1 RDMHKLDPDFT
12 CSEDTH
18 TLLLDRNHIMKLDHL
33 ERSPGLQQLSVASN
47 RLVRMMGVSRLTELR
62 VLNLPNNSIGYI
74 EGLRDLPHL
83 EWLNLSGNNIKV
95 IEQLNNCVSLQH
107 LDLSDNN
114 ISTVGDLT
122 KLVALKVSY
131 LAPLHELEQL
141 SIMSNPCVM
150 ATPSLPGF
158 DYRPYI
164 MSWCLSLKVL
174 DGYVVSQKE
183 GLKAEWLYSQGKG
196 RSYRPGQHVQL
207 VQYLATVCPLTSSP
221 ALETAEDAKLEKI
234 LSKQRFHQR
243 QLLEETRGGCPSP
256 PRPTQLDV
264 ERHSPSH
271 EVPQGGVREVKKTS
285 APAAAPSVR
294 ETEPVVQFN
303 TWMSCDSSNPLLPVV
318 RSPRLGEEHIYLED
332 VQTDEEKLNGSMLSS
347 ESTFLPFTSDLEP
360 QMTHSDS
367 DDETET
373 FEPDSLAPKRPAQP
387 RKHNTKKTQH
397 LSPVDKQERAP
408 EDEVIPGSDSTA
420 GSVGVKVSTPQN
432 YVETSSNLGKAEIQE
447 APKEEE
453 VGVCAKKSSLMESDR
468 AAVKIQSWW
477 RGQHTRCCHPVAK
490 EVRSEIRLRRM
501 QEHILFLSE
510 RFDRVQQQYEE
521 ERLQR
526 LVQEEAVK
534 FLWKQLQSMQQWKQS
549 VEQQLAS
556 ITQAVSP
563 AQISAPGRCEAA
575 APVASSTTN
584 PPSTDVSFPDSGF
597 QSTGDQQAAQEDS
610 FLSSGTADSLKT
622 VRAKPTVAEP
632 RLRRPCWLQRRC
644 GSDGTAQTA
653 ACWSSTSPLCSRG
666 RRRLRRQSV
675 IEQKRHSPPRRRPGC
690 RGSSLSTDAQTF
702 PHPRHFLQLFRVD
715 SEAFP
720 GQPRDIVSPVCP
732 GSSPGPPPP
741 GGTCLEHLPRE
752 ASRGHPK
759 QMPEPPQL
767 TPLDVKEQRLYS
779 KLLLSDL
786 SFSPYL

>member
-1 RDMHKLDPDFT
+1 MGVSDLQIDTNAGPVVDLSARGMQKLDPSFT

-18 TLLLDRNHIMKLDHL
+18 TLILDRNHIMKLDHL

-83 EWLNLSGNNIKV
+83 KWLNLSGNNIKV
-95 IEQLNNCVSLQH
+95 IEQLSNCVSLQH

-114 ISTVGDLT
+114 ISTIGDLT
-122 KLVALKVSY
+122 KLVALKTLLLHGNSITTLRTVPAHLPAHLSILSLAENEIRDLNEVSY

-207 VQYLATVCPLTSSP
+207 VQYLTTVCPLTASP

-264 ERHSPSH
+264 EKHSPSDAA
-271 EVPQGGVREVKKTS
+271 PQGEGREAKRNTVPG
-285 APAAAPSVR
+285 PAAAPLVP

-303 TWMSCDSSNPLLPVV
+303 TWVSCDSSHPSLPAV
-318 RSPRLGEEHIYLED
+318 RSPRLREEHISLED
-332 VQTDEEKLNGSMLSS
+332 VQTDEDKLSGSMLSS
-347 ESTFLPFTSDLEP
+347 ESTFLPFTSNLEP
-360 QMTHSDS
+360 QTVQSDS
-367 DDETET
+367 EDETET

-387 RKHNTKKTQH
+387 KKHNTNKTPH
-397 LSPVDKQERAP
+397 SPPVDKQERKTLNEEA
-408 EDEVIPGSDSTA
+408 ISDAATTVVSL
-420 GSVGVKVSTPQN
+420 GVRVDTPQN
-432 YVETSSNLGKAEIQE
+432 DLETSPDIGKAEMKGALKQE
-447 APKEEE
+447 EA
-453 VGVCAKKSSLMESDR
+453 GMCASKSSLMEADR

-477 RGQHTRCCHPVAK
+477 RGHHTRCCHPMAR
-490 EVRSEIRLRRM
+490 EVRSEIRLHRM
-501 QEHILFLSE
+501 QEHILFLS
-510 RFDRVQQQYEE
+510 DKLDSVQKQYEE

-534 FLWKQLQSMQQWKQS
+534 FLWKELQSMQQWKKS

-556 ITQAVSP
+556 ITQAVTL
-563 AQISAPGRCEAA
+563 AQISSPGQCKANP
-575 APVASSTTN
+575 PVASSTTN

-597 QSTGDQQAAQEDS
+597 QSTSELQAAQEDS
-610 FLSSGTADSLKT
+610 FLSSGTEDSLKT
-622 VRAKPTVAEP
+622 VRALSPVRSGFAG
-632 RLRRPCWLQRRC
+632 
-644 GSDGTAQTA
+644 GSDGADSADCSLLEQYLSSVQQREEEAEEAISDRTETPQPSSPVLPGKTAQ
-653 ACWSSTSPLCSRG
+653 SN
-666 RRRLRRQSV
+666 
-675 IEQKRHSPPRRRPGC
+675 
-690 RGSSLSTDAQTF
+690 
-702 PHPRHFLQLFRVD
+702 
-715 SEAFP
+715 
-720 GQPRDIVSPVCP
+720 
-732 GSSPGPPPP
+732 PPPQKAA
-741 GGTCLEHLPRE
+741 E
-752 ASRGHPK
+752 AQRMEG
-759 QMPEPPQL
+759 
-767 TPLDVKEQRLYS
+767 TPLG
-779 KLLLSDL
+779 
-786 SFSPYL
+786 PA

>member
-1 RDMHKLDPDFT
+1 MGVSDLSFDTNAGPVVDLSARGMQKLDPDFI

-18 TLLLDRNHIMKLDHL
+18 TLILDRNHIMKLDHL
-33 ERSPGLQQLSVASN
+33 ERSPSLQQLSVASN
-47 RLVRMMGVSRLTELR
+47 RLVRMMGVSRLTELS

-83 EWLNLSGNNIKV
+83 KWLNLSGNNIKV

-114 ISTVGDLT
+114 ISSIGDLT
-122 KLVALKVSY
+122 KLVALKTLLLHGNSITTLRTVPAHLPAHLSILSLAENEIRDLNEVSY
-131 LAPLHELEQL
+131 LSPLHELEQL

-234 LSKQRFHQR
+234 LNKQRFHQR
-243 QLLEETRGGCPSP
+243 QLLEETGGGCASP

-264 ERHSPSH
+264 EKHSPSH
-271 EVPQGGVREVKKTS
+271 TIPQGGAREVKKMIAAS
-285 APAAAPSVR
+285 PAAVPSAC

-303 TWMSCDSSNPLLPVV
+303 TWVSCDLSHPSMPVV
-318 RSPRLGEEHIYLED
+318 RGPRLGEEQIYLED
-332 VQTDEEKLNGSMLSS
+332 VQTDEDKLNSSMLSS

-360 QMTHSDS
+360 QQTHSDS
-367 DDETET
+367 EDETAT
-373 FEPDSLAPKRPAQP
+373 FELDSLAPKQPAQP
-387 RKHNTKKTQH
+387 KKHSTNKTH
-397 LSPVDKQERAP
+397 HSPPADKQKKGTLE
-408 EDEVIPGSDSTA
+408 EEVVSGAATPA
-420 GSVGVKVSTPQN
+420 GSLVVRVNTPQN
-432 YVETSSNLGKAEIQE
+432 DAETSSDFGTAEMKE
-447 APKEEE
+447 APKQKEA
-453 VGVCAKKSSLMESDR
+453 VSCATKSSSVEADS

-477 RGQHTRCCHPVAK
+477 RGQYTRCCHPTAR

-510 RFDRVQQQYEE
+510 KLDRVQKQYEE

-556 ITQAVSP
+556 VSQAVTP
-563 AQISAPGRCEAA
+563 AQIPGPGLCEAA
-575 APVASSTTN
+575 PPVASSTTN
-584 PPSTDVSFPDSGF
+584 PASTDVSFPDSGF
-597 QSTGDQQAAQEDS
+597 QSTSEQQAAQEDS

-622 VRAKPTVAEP
+622 VRALSPIRSGFAGGVDGVDSADCSLLEQYLSSVQQREEEAEEVI
-632 RLRRPCWLQRRC
+632 
-644 GSDGTAQTA
+644 SDRTETPQPSSPVSPGKAAQP
-653 ACWSSTSPLCSRG
+653 SSPLQKTADN
-666 RRRLRRQSV
+666 QSEV
-675 IEQKRHSPPRRRPGC
+675 QRMEETTAG
-690 RGSSLSTDAQTF
+690 
-702 PHPRHFLQLFRVD
+702 PH
-715 SEAFP
+715 
-720 GQPRDIVSPVCP
+720 
-732 GSSPGPPPP
+732 
-741 GGTCLEHLPRE
+741 
-752 ASRGHPK
+752 
-759 QMPEPPQL
+759 
-767 TPLDVKEQRLYS
+767 
-779 KLLLSDL
+779 
-786 SFSPYL
+786 